1 MKTDGCREMNVSRA
15 RLLNLALVVFLT
27 ASGQALPAQGATVPG
42 STAQGST
49 LQGSST
55 QAPSPAAPAMA
66 PASTQVQLS
75 PEDLGNLQLARR
87 QYQGAI
93 QTFMEIPN
101 KSALVWNKIGIAYQQ
116 LFMTDDAQKSYEKA
130 LKLAPKNSDILN
142 NLGSVYYSR
151 KEFSIAEHYY
161 RKALK
166 YEPNSAL
173 IYKNL
178 GTDLMA
184 ADKFKKG
191 WTCYQT
197 AMEMDPE
204 IFERAN
210 LLRIGEPTPTQQR
223 GAMNYYLAMSYVKVG
238 KLDLAVDYLRRAID
252 EGFTDR
258 KKVLMDKEFA
268 SLRGSSAFDRLISEQ
283 QVQ

>member
-1 MKTDGCREMNVSRA
+1 MTLATVVLLASFA
-15 RLLNLALVVFLT
+15 R
-27 ASGQALPAQGATVPG
+27 ALPTQT
-42 STAQGST
+42 SI
-49 LQGSST
+49 T
-55 QAPSPAAPAMA
+55 QAPQAVTPVSAEIK
-66 PASTQVQLS
+66 LS
-75 PEDLGNLQLARR
+75 QEDLGNLQMVRKE
-87 QYQGAI
+87 YQAAI
-93 QTFMEIPN
+93 LTFTGIPN
-101 KSALVWNKIGIAYQQ
+101 KSAAIWNKIGIAYQQ
-116 LFMTDDAQKSYEKA
+116 MFLVDDAEKSYEKA
-130 LKLAPKNSDILN
+130 LKIDPRNPDILN
-142 NLGSVYYSR
+142 NLGSVFYSR
-151 KEFSIAEHYY
+151 KEYGVAEHYY

-166 YEPNSAL
+166 FEPRSAL

-223 GAMNYYLAMSYVKVG
+223 GAMNYYLAVSYAKVG

-258 KKVLMDKEFA
+258 KKVMMDKELA
-268 SLRGSSAFDRLISEQ
+268 SLRGSTAFDRLISEQ

>member
-1 MKTDGCREMNVSRA
+1 MPMKTDGCREMNVNRA

-27 ASGQALPAQGATVPG
+27 APALALPARGA
-42 STAQGST
+42 TAQGST
-49 LQGSST
+49 A
-55 QAPSPAAPAMA
+55 QAPSPAAPVLA
-66 PASTQVQLS
+66 PASTEAQLS
-75 PEDLGNLQLARR
+75 PEDSGNLQLARR
-87 QYQGAI
+87 QYQAAI
-93 QTFMEIPN
+93 QVFMGMPN
-101 KSALVWNKIGIAYQQ
+101 KSATVWNKIGIAYQQ
-116 LFMTDDAQKSYEKA
+116 LFMIDDAQKSYEKA

-142 NLGSVYYSR
+142 NLGSIYYSR

-166 YEPNSAL
+166 YEPKSAL

-223 GAMNYYLAMSYVKVG
+223 GAMNYYLAMSYAKVG

-268 SLRGSSAFDRLISEQ
+268 SLRGSMAFDRLISEQ
-283 QVQ
+283 QMQ

>member
-1 MKTDGCREMNVSRA
+1 MKTDGCREMNGSRA
-15 RLLNLALVVFLT
+15 WLLNLALVVFLT
-27 ASGQALPAQGATVPG
+27 APALALPTHGPGTMQQTPSPTVP
-42 STAQGST
+42 A
-49 LQGSST
+49 L
-55 QAPSPAAPAMA
+55 A
-66 PASTQVQLS
+66 PASTEISLD

-87 QYQGAI
+87 QYQAAI
-93 QTFMEIPN
+93 QIFMDMPN
-101 KSALVWNKIGIAYQQ
+101 KTAVVWNKIGIAYQQ
-116 LFMTDDAQKSYEKA
+116 LFMIDEAQKSYEKA

-142 NLGSVYYSR
+142 NLGSIYYSR
-151 KEFSIAEHYY
+151 KEYSVAEHYY

-166 YEPNSAL
+166 YEPKSAL

-223 GAMNYYLAMSYVKVG
+223 GAMNYYLAMSYAKVG

-258 KKVLMDKEFA
+258 KKVLMEKDFA
-268 SLRGSSAFDRLISEQ
+268 SLRGSMAFDRLISEQ

>member
-1 MKTDGCREMNVSRA
+1 MPMKTDGCREINGSRA
-15 RLLNLALVVFLT
+15 RLLNLALVVFLI
-27 ASGQALPAQGATVPG
+27 APGQALPAQGATVPG
-42 STAQGST
+42 STAQ
-49 LQGSST
+49 
-55 QAPSPAAPAMA
+55 APSAAAPALA
-66 PASTQVQLS
+66 PASPPELQLG

-87 QYQGAI
+87 QYQAAI
-93 QTFMEIPN
+93 EIFAGIPN
-101 KSALVWNKIGIAYQQ
+101 KSGVVWNKIGIAYQQ
-116 LFMTDDAQKSYEKA
+116 LFMIDEAQKSYEKA

-142 NLGSVYYSR
+142 NLGSIYYSR
-151 KEFSIAEHYY
+151 KEYSIAEHYY

-166 YEPNSAL
+166 FEPRSAL

-204 IFERAN
+204 IFERAS

-223 GAMNYYLAMSYVKVG
+223 GAMNYYLAMSYAKVG

-268 SLRGSSAFDRLISEQ
+268 SLRGSTAFDRLISEQ
-283 QVQ
+283 QLR